1 MATIKSFTSLEQSKV
16 LAKILPL
23 ESADMHYS
31 RDFDGSWFVDLAE
44 YTSVKIP
51 KYVSNVEEHLLPCW
65 SLATLL
71 EQIPSDIKTKDG
83 CNYTLEIEKCDAE
96 HLPCGLNYHDN
107 WGRGED
113 IITHYYDN
121 FIDSSYEM
129 IVKLHELKLL

>member
-1 MATIKSFTSLEQSKV
+1 MKAYTDLEQSKK
-16 LAKILPL
+16 LAEFLPL
-23 ESADMHYS
+23 ETADMHWEY
-31 RDFDGSWFVDLAE
+31 DFTEHECVIKVMDKHFDD
-44 YTSVKIP
+44 TCIP
-51 KYVSNVEEHLLPCW
+51 AW
-65 SLATLL
+65 SLSALL

-83 CNYTLEIEKCDAE
+83 CDYTLEIEKCDAE